1 MNYGRYF
8 RLNQALSKVVDGV
21 AIYDYIDLPAYFGP
35 SVDNPMS
42 PKYPISV
49 TVTSETVC
57 FRLHYSAFKIEKKSL
72 DKVNK
77 LRLNE
82 NEKRRILGSDFPQ
95 YAYNEDDINNKT
107 LPKINNEGLTDV
119 GMAHMEEVI
128 LELPYTDNISSC
140 LSDTIKD
147 IYSSTFP
154 QVVDEN
160 ISMGGRFLEQ
170 LIRKRYPSK
179 DFRTGENGIERH
191 LYDELR
197 KVMDDMVSYS
207 RLWLMDLYKGGRV
220 DLYKEIKDE
229 NSSKSKVIIIGF
241 LRKLLLDFMFDLK
254 HSDVFQNSANY
265 QKMYSGLMSDFYF
278 SALMH
283 KCEYYYYRDLVTKEM
298 AKEDGM
304 TVDDKKRILTL
315 YGDNLRKSE
324 ELWTQDI
331 MNPASEK
338 YFDYP
343 FGDTHKV
350 KTEEKKEEK
359 ESSQK
364 TKSPK
369 NIIDRSLVKIFV
381 LEDNQLIKRNSWFA
395 EPEEE
400 MRRVCF
406 PMDDEDDNNVKHI
419 CNVELMVN
427 CLSVSNSKPLALIE
441 YVNNNREKISRWFL
455 RRYDFND
462 VCHLHLSRWANF
474 VTFAFL
480 LASLFIFVA
489 FDFKKLTELDFGP
502 DNVRIVYYLLSCLL
516 LIAMF
521 FGIKRRIA
529 KKKNDLLHTYIKKN
543 CERITVF
550 TILLT
555 ILPIGLLLNDINIPL
570 SNGYHVSFIIIA
582 MLVVSL
588 FFKSFRDRVVKPFLD
603 WVGNSLEHITSY
615 LHLLFP
621 RLVASITTAWLT
633 MSVGF
638 DLYVAFFDRHVSRST
653 AGMILIIVF
662 IFVMYELNRITP
674 RSNIWKKLFRSVQL
688 VTISYFIS
696 LVVGTVVINFLGQQY
711 MDRGGAFDSMNK
723 TTFTVDSLTAPIKGV
738 VMFTVDSLTIPKK
751 NVVMDRGG
759 VFDSMNKTTFT
770 VDSLRAPIKGLVNNV
785 SFGDS
790 KEEMEEQNKNI
801 QQIFCEEKCQS
812 IRIFHLGEHEIFF
825 MRDFLIMFSFI
836 TMFMGIFL
844 QMFIFEDK
852 KMTEF

>member
-82 NEKRRILGSDFPQ
+82 NEKRRILDSDFPQ

-179 DFRTGENGIERH
+179 DFRTDENGIERH

-229 NSSKSKVIIIGF
+229 NSSKSKEIIIGF

-265 QKMYSGLMSDFYF
+265 QRMFSGLMSDFYF

-283 KCEYYYYRDLVTKEM
+283 KCEYYYYRDLVMGKMREV
-298 AKEDGM
+298 DGM
-304 TVDDKKRILTL
+304 KDDDKKRILTL
-315 YGDNLRKSE
+315 YGDNLRKTE

-331 MNPASEK
+331 MNPVSEK
-338 YFDYP
+338 YFEYS
-343 FGDTHKV
+343 FGNTHEV
-350 KTEEKKEEK
+350 KKEKKDSIQQTWIEK
-359 ESSQK
+359 IKGWGVVFVQK
-364 TKSPK
+364 CKSPK
-369 NIIDRSLVKIFV
+369 NSIDKFLVTINV
-381 LEDNQLIKRNSWFA
+381 LEDNKLINRDSWFA

-406 PMDDEDDNNVKHI
+406 PMDGEGNLKHI

-427 CLSVSNSKPLALIE
+427 CLSVSNSESLTHTE

-521 FGIKRRIA
+521 FGMKRHIA
-529 KKKNDLLHTYIKKN
+529 KKKKDLLHTYIKKN

-550 TILLT
+550 VVLMM
-555 ILPIGLLLNDINIPL
+555 ILPIGLLLDDMNTQFINDYNIF
-570 SNGYHVSFIIIA
+570 YIIIA
-582 MLVVSL
+582 LFVVSM
-588 FFKSFRDRVVKPFLD
+588 FFKSFRD

-711 MDRGGAFDSMNK
+711 MDRGGAFDDEK
-723 TTFTVDSLTAPIKGV
+723 ETTFTIESLAMPIKG
-738 VMFTVDSLTIPKK
+738 TV
-751 NVVMDRGG
+751 NE
-759 VFDSMNKTTFT
+759 TTF
-770 VDSLRAPIKGLVNNV
+770 
-785 SFGDS
+785 GDKVES
-790 KEEMEEQNKNI
+790 EQKRIMHGKN
-801 QQIFCEEKCQS
+801 CGKDNCQS
-812 IRIFHLGEHEIFF
+812 IRIIRIGEHEIFF